1 MLFRFVRLF
10 LIVFLTVA
18 TSVAALAQAEIPAL
32 NDSPPKA
39 VPAPQAAPA
48 QQQPV
53 TQQATPPAANV
64 QPAQAAPASQPGPAT
79 PAQAAPAAPAQAA
92 PAPPP
97 GGLVVEQQK
106 ALKSLVTK
114 TDGLAKQIEQNSDDD
129 GALVDIRLQLED
141 LARQALNTAT
151 VFRPRLTE
159 IGSKLDQLGPPPAQG
174 QPAEPEIV
182 ANERKALNNE
192 KAEINA
198 VIAGAQTLSLRIT
211 TMVDNISTLRSKLF
225 RNLLTKRYAL
235 DKVVSSELVSDAN
248 SEFTNLYAAVSS
260 WFGFVLK
267 FKYQAAL
274 VATIMALV
282 AAAVLLIGGR
292 RLYGRVF
299 EFNSNIEEPSY
310 LSRLSLAFWSTLLPT
325 LALGVFFFSTYFFFD
340 YYGVLRGDIG
350 VFLRA
355 LMSAIGVAFCVNR
368 LTNAALSPRMPKWR
382 LIPVESGP
390 ARWLVRLSTA
400 MAVVL
405 GINSFLS
412 VVNEQ
417 MGSPLSLTV
426 GRSFIAT
433 IIIGLILILMGLVR
447 PFRTHTGEWRPWPVW
462 LRYLAYALGLFTII
476 AALLGFIGL
485 AIFLSIQIV
494 VTGTI
499 LITAYIGFLS
509 ARAIGAEGGF
519 AESSVGR
526 WFAAQTNLED
536 GTLDQFGLATS
547 IAINLLIVLVFLP
560 LILLLWGFQPGDIQA
575 WAYRLATGVKIGS
588 VTISFT
594 GILTGIVV
602 FVVGYFVTRWFQA
615 WLDDSVMAR
624 GRVDTGVR
632 NSIRLIVGYAGMAL
646 AALIGVS
653 AAGIDLSNLA
663 LIAGG
668 LSLGLG
674 FGLQNVV
681 SNFVSGL
688 ILLAERPFK
697 VGDWI
702 VAGDVSGTVKKI
714 SVRAT
719 EIETFQRQS
728 VILPNSNLI
737 NSAVGNWTHRNKLGR
752 VEIKV
757 GVAYGSDVRR
767 VHEILL
773 EIARGHPLVLKN
785 PEPFVQ
791 FVNFGPNALDFE
803 IRIFLA
809 DIMNGGSAQNDIRF
823 AVIEAFT
830 REGIEIPSAPRQA
843 QPHIHHEPWPVD
855 DDKTEALHAEKE
867 AVKAEAE
874 RNRTKGRRK
883 PRRPD
888 PN

>member
-10 LIVFLTVA
+10 LLIILAAATPVAVF
-18 TSVAALAQAEIPAL
+18 AQAEIPAM
-32 NDSPPKA
+32 SGS
-39 VPAPQAAPA
+39 APQPAPA
-48 QQQPV
+48 QQATPAQPPAA
-53 TQQATPPAANV
+53 TQQATPPATNA
-64 QPAQAAPASQPGPAT
+64 QPAPATSQPVA

-97 GGLVVEQQK
+97 GGLVAEQQK
-106 ALKSLVTK
+106 ALKSLVAK
-114 TDGLAKQIEQNSDDD
+114 TDTLAKQIEQNSDDD
-129 GALVDIRLQLED
+129 GTLVDIRLQLEE
-141 LARQALNTAT
+141 LSRQALNTAT

-159 IGSKLDQLGPPPAQG
+159 IGSKLEQLGPPPAQG
-174 QPAEPEIV
+174 QPAEPEVV
-182 ANERKALNNE
+182 ANERKTLNNE

-198 VIAGAQTLSLRIT
+198 VIAGAQALSLRIT
-211 TMVDNISTLRSKLF
+211 TMIDNISTLRSNLF

-235 DKVVSSELVSDAN
+235 DKVVSSELVSDAS
-248 SEFTNLYAAVSS
+248 SEFTNLYGAVSS
-260 WFGFVLK
+260 WFNFVLR

-274 VATIMALV
+274 AATIMALS

-299 EFNSNIEEPSY
+299 EFNSTIEEPSY

-382 LIPVESGP
+382 LIPVEAGP

-405 GINSFLS
+405 GVNSFLS
-412 VVNEQ
+412 IVNEQ

-426 GRSFIAT
+426 GRSFVAT

-447 PFRTHTGEWRPWPVW
+447 PFRSHTGEWRPWPVW
-462 LRYLAYALGLFTII
+462 LRYLAYALGLFTIV

-509 ARAIGAEGGF
+509 AQAIGAEGGF
-519 AESSVGR
+519 AESSAGR
-526 WFAAQTNLED
+526 WFAARTNLED

-575 WAYRLATGVKIGS
+575 WAYRLATGIKIGS
-588 VTISFT
+588 VTISLT
-594 GILTGIVV
+594 GILTGVVV
-602 FVVGYFVTRWFQA
+602 FVIGYFVTRWFQA

-632 NSIRLIVGYAGMAL
+632 NSIRLIVGYAGVAL
-646 AALIGVS
+646 AALVGVS

-773 EIARGHPLVLKN
+773 EIARAHPLVLKN

-823 AVIEAFT
+823 AVVEAFA

-843 QPHIHHEPWPVD
+843 QPHLHHEPWPAD

-874 RNRTKGRRK
+874 RSRAKGRRK